1 MTPTTLATREPVT
14 DTSRPAVTV
23 CIPTRDRPKELAR
36 ALASIS
42 RSSVPVTQVVVSDD
56 GHDAATETVCRD
68 APVEVDY
75 VHGPRRGIGANRNR
89 AIAAANAEIVA
100 FIDDDGALLPDFLEH
115 AITRMRSAEERH
127 GAGCV
132 IVSGRSLTERGDLIG
147 AHDQTF
153 LGHQAKLYASD
164 EGLRSFSANAVIF
177 PVHVFSEVRFDSQL
191 VYGYDEVDFAS
202 RAAAAGYVIV
212 DCPEAVNYHESPPH
226 PRDHQDRHVEA
237 SRLHVT
243 LRRYALTERAVLR
256 ALAFAFIAPIHM
268 LAADIKRQGLSG
280 VRRTVTTLGLAAA
293 MLWRARSSGVK

>member
-1 MTPTTLATREPVT
+1 MTPTTLPSSEP
-14 DTSRPAVTV
+14 VTV

-42 RSSVPVTQVVVSDD
+42 RSTFPVAQVVVSDD
-56 GHDAATETVCRD
+56 GHDAATETVCRE
-68 APVEVDY
+68 APVAVDY
-75 VHGPRRGIGANRNR
+75 VPGPRRGIGANRNR
-89 AIAAANAEIVA
+89 AIAAATGDIVA
-100 FIDDDGALLPDFLEH
+100 FIDDDGALLPDFLDK
-115 AITRMRSAEERH
+115 AITCMRSRERRH
-127 GAGCV
+127 GVGRV
-132 IVSGRSLTERGDLIG
+132 IVSGCSVTECGELIG

-153 LGHQAKLYASD
+153 LGHQAKSYTSG

-177 PVHVFSEVRFDSQL
+177 PAQVFCDIQFDPQL

-243 LRRYALTERAVLR
+243 LRRYALTERALLR
-256 ALAFAFIAPIHM
+256 ALAFALIAPVHM
-268 LAADIKRQGLSG
+268 LAADIKRAGLSG
-280 VRRTVTTLGLAAA
+280 VRRTLTTLGLAAG
-293 MLWRARSSGVK
+293 MLWRARS

>member
-1 MTPTTLATREPVT
+1 MTPTTLAMPKQV
-14 DTSRPAVTV
+14 TSRPAVTV

-42 RSSVPVTQVVVSDD
+42 RSAFPVTQVVVSDD

-68 APVEVDY
+68 AAVEVEY
-75 VHGPRRGIGANRNR
+75 VGGPRRGLGANRNR
-89 AIAAANAEIVA
+89 AIAAAKGEIVA
-100 FIDDDGALLPDFLEH
+100 FIDDDGALLPDFLDE
-115 AITRMRSAEERH
+115 AITCMRSAEERH
-127 GAGCV
+127 GVGRV

-153 LGHQAKLYASD
+153 LGHQAKPYASH

-177 PVHVFSEVRFDSQL
+177 PVHVFSDIRFDSEL

-226 PRDHQDRHVEA
+226 ARDLQDRHVEA

-243 LRRYALTERAVLR
+243 LRRYAFTERAVLR
-256 ALAFAFIAPIHM
+256 ALAFALIAPIHM
-268 LAADIKRQGLSG
+268 LAADIKREGVSG
-280 VRRTVTTLGLAAA
+280 VRRTVTTLGLTAG
-293 MLWRARSSGVK
+293 MLWRARS